1 MFQALAADGS
11 YDGLESFVSKS
22 LEDPDPQ
29 TGEAFTH
36 DTWVELPTM
45 WIRLHRLPRSTLF
58 APSEQ
63 LQGGPL
69 LSDLSGVRVTI
80 TLDDYHGMLIQEDV
94 WTVDGETSSACDM
107 IRGAT
112 CFEKKDLVVHE
123 MPEVA
128 DPDLYESSA
137 RRPKGLPAPGEPTLT
152 ERREHELTHLP
163 FRSWCPTCVRAKSK
177 QNHSRT
183 LKTKQPVIQLDYAF
197 LGDNSEN
204 PQVTLVTAIDLLSG
218 LGLSR
223 VVPSKGRS
231 VYAQAELRRFVL
243 ETGRTF
249 GILQI
254 DPEPSLKALVA
265 EITSEVGGLSVRHSP
280 SGWKQAQGAV
290 GTLQSNLYAQ
300 IRALKLDRMKNL
312 LAVGAG
318 PGCTLQAAGQ
328 AASTSLCLGTFLGVF
343 GNVLVVHC
351 SGNRC
356 AESIQSLIRVVH
368 HESLCIGSFELSG
381 ELPPW
386 PTSHR
391 SSALLFPF
399 CTLPLSPSLSRR
411 MGPFAGVRIG
421 EASHPSPA
429 AKANKRRIRRNPAK
443 GPPPLAPLPLP
454 RLRVL
459 RLRMGCPHLLLFAP
473 LSLWRILQR
482 SLQLLLSLLRPL
494 LRHGRG

>member
-1 MFQALAADGS
+1 M
-11 YDGLESFVSKS
+11 
-22 LEDPDPQ
+22 
-29 TGEAFTH
+29 
-36 DTWVELPTM
+36 
-45 WIRLHRLPRSTLF
+45 
-58 APSEQ
+58 
-63 LQGGPL
+63 

-80 TLDDYHGMLIQEDV
+80 TLDDYHGMAIQEDT
-94 WTVDGETSSACDM
+94 WTADGETSSACEM

-123 MPEVA
+123 VPDVA
-128 DPDLYESSA
+128 DPDLHESSA

-231 VYAQAELRRFVL
+231 VHAQAELRRFVL

-265 EITSEVGGLSVRHSP
+265 EITSEAGGLSVRHSP
-280 SGWKQAQGAV
+280 TGWKQAQGAV

-300 IRALKLDRMKNL
+300 IRALKLDLEARYPGFDLSITHPLFSWLVKHAQWL
-312 LAVGAG
+312 LNRYAQKSDGLT
-318 PGCTLQAAGQ
+318 PFEKGQ
-328 AASTSLCLGTFLGVF
+328 ALQWFTLSLCRG
-343 GNVLVVHC
+343 
-351 SGNRC
+351 C
-356 AESIQSLIRVVH
+356 A
-368 HESLCIGSFELSG
+368 LS
-381 ELPPW
+381 
-386 PTSHR
+386 
-391 SSALLFPF
+391 
-399 CTLPLSPSLSRR
+399 
-411 MGPFAGVRIG
+411 
-421 EASHPSPA
+421 
-429 AKANKRRIRRNPAK
+429 
-443 GPPPLAPLPLP
+443 
-454 RLRVL
+454 
-459 RLRMGCPHLLLFAP
+459 
-473 LSLWRILQR
+473 
-482 SLQLLLSLLRPL
+482 
-494 LRHGRG
+494 